1 VTRAAALAL
10 LFAGAAQAAPPDAR
24 LAFTGQKPRI
34 EKIDTGFSAVEV
46 DPPALVRAE
55 LLPTGELLLEPRG
68 AGVARVFLFA
78 RRLVRVLEVAF
89 DAALP
94 APSDAVV
101 PAVCGDAREAK
112 LSTAA
117 CYAAW
122 RDKLLHASAAEL
134 PALTWELD
142 GLRAQAAAVQAA
154 LDAAGIKLTAQV
166 SAYGLKLKGD
176 AEDPARRKAL
186 MAAWPAVIGPLR
198 IDE

>member
-1 VTRAAALAL
+1 MRAAALAL

-34 EKIDTGFSAVEV
+34 EKIDTGFEAVLV
-46 DPPALVRAE
+46 DPPAALRAE

-78 RRLVRVLEVAF
+78 KRLVRVLEVAF

-94 APSDAVV
+94 PASDTAV
-101 PAVCGDAREAK
+101 PASCGDAREAK
-112 LSTAA
+112 LPTAA

-122 RDKLLHASAAEL
+122 RDKLLHATAADL
-134 PALTWELD
+134 PALSWELD
-142 GLRAQAAAVQAA
+142 GLRAQAAAAQAA

-166 SAYGLKLKGD
+166 SAFGLKLKGD
-176 AEDPARRKAL
+176 ADEPSRRRAL
-186 MAAWPAVIGPLR
+186 MAAWPAVLGPLR